1 MTLLTSL
8 YLAASRKDHCGIGVR
23 DNCLHFYFRKK
34 KREILGHAFD
44 CVLSKGKKRKWSG
57 GKMERD
63 VQKRQRV
70 NERLKECEQDRIC
83 FWVLIGKGK
92 IIHFD
97 SFSEFV

>member
-1 MTLLTSL
+1 
-8 YLAASRKDHCGIGVR
+8 
-23 DNCLHFYFRKK
+23 
-34 KREILGHAFD
+34 
-44 CVLSKGKKRKWSG
+44 
-57 GKMERD
+57 MERD